1 MINEI
6 DLKTL
11 WSELDTYSNELEKE
25 SRSLQEVWLK
35 ISDIKSQNEIEAQEI
50 MDKNE
55 FCFHDGETIIG
66 INVGGQY
73 FDVPV
78 GVLAKDPYS
87 ILAGLCRLNPIIQP
101 DEEGIFFIDRDWWL
115 FRHILTFLRS
125 NTLPNELET
134 LKELYVE
141 SSFYRL
147 ESLQNAIE
155 NIPID
160 QVSNLSPQIAVT
172 WSGVREKDP
181 DSMRRQLN
189 SSVFDGSLFKG
200 LSNGLCFYSLN
211 KLVYTSL

>member
-1 MINEI
+1 MINEL

-11 WSELDTYSNELEKE
+11 WSELDSYSNELEKE
-25 SRSLQEVWLK
+25 SQSLQEVWLK
-35 ISDIKSQNEIEAQEI
+35 IAEIKSQNETEAQEI
-50 MDKNE
+50 MNKNE
-55 FCFHDGETIIG
+55 FCFLDAETIVG
-66 INVGGQY
+66 INVGGQ
-73 FDVPV
+73 FFEVPV
-78 GVLAKDPYS
+78 AVLAKDPYS
-87 ILAGLCRLNPIIQP
+87 ILAGLCRQNPIIQP
-101 DEEGIFFIDRDWWL
+101 DEEGVFFIDRDWWL

-172 WSGVREKDP
+172 WSGVRENDP
-181 DSMRRQLN
+181 DSMRRPLKSN
-189 SSVFDGSLFKG
+189 VFDGSLFKG
-200 LSNGLCFYSLN
+200 LSNE
-211 KLVYTSL
+211 K